1 MNMNEI
7 VSLNIAGW
15 LACAAFVIWIA
26 NGAMQL
32 VERFKPRPSTEEVRL
47 EAAKNFVTQEQF
59 EHREQMASDSRKVM
73 YAKMDSIRTELSA
86 EIRAVNQ
93 RVDELSAEVRA
104 LPATVVRMINE
115 ARKI

>member
-1 MNMNEI
+1 
-7 VSLNIAGW
+7 
-15 LACAAFVIWIA
+15 
-26 NGAMQL
+26 
-32 VERFKPRPSTEEVRL
+32 
-47 EAAKNFVTQEQF
+47 
-59 EHREQMASDSRKVM
+59 MASDSRKVM